1 MLPCLGMFKPY
12 SGDIVAMAK
21 ENSYYRREVATAQDS
36 QVVVM
41 SIPAGSEVGEE
52 VHDDVDQ
59 NLLFVAGTGKAVLN
73 GQESPIAAGTLV
85 MVPRGTSHNFINT
98 GTEDLKIVTIY
109 APPRHE
115 VGTIHKTLDE
125 AEHKPEHY

>member
-1 MLPCLGMFKPY
+1 MFKPF

-21 ENSYYRREVATAQDS
+21 ENAYYRREVATAQDS

-41 SIPAGSEVGEE
+41 SIPVGSEVGEE

-73 GQESPIAAGTLV
+73 GTESPIAAGTLV

-115 VGTIHKTLDE
+115 VGTIHKTLEE
-125 AEHKPEHY
+125 AEHDEEHY

>member
-1 MLPCLGMFKPY
+1 MFKPF

-21 ENSYYRREVATAQDS
+21 DNAFYRREVATAQDS

-41 SIPAGSEVGEE
+41 NIPVGSEVGEE

-73 GQESPIAAGTLV
+73 GVESPIGEGTLV

-98 GTEDLKIVTIY
+98 GSEDLKIVTIY
-109 APPRHE
+109 APPRHK
-115 VGTIHKTLDE
+115 VGTIHKTIEE
-125 AEHKPEHY
+125 AEQKPEHY

>member
-1 MLPCLGMFKPY
+1 MFKPF

-21 ENSYYRREVATAQDS
+21 ENPYYRREMATCQDS

-41 SIPAGSEVGEE
+41 SIPAHSEVGEE

-59 NLLFVAGTGKAVLN
+59 TLLFVAGTGKAVLN
-73 GQESPIAAGTLV
+73 GEESPIGNGTLV
-85 MVPRGTSHNFINT
+85 VVPRGTSHNFINT

-115 VGTIHKTLDE
+115 VGTIHKTLEE
-125 AEHKPEHY
+125 AEASEEHY

>member
-1 MLPCLGMFKPY
+1 MFKPF
-12 SGDIVAMAK
+12 SGDIIAMAK
-21 ENSYYRREVATAQDS
+21 ANSYYRREVATAQDS

-59 NLLFVAGTGKAVLN
+59 SLLFVAGTGKAVLN
-73 GQESPIAAGTLV
+73 GAESPIAAGTLV

-98 GTEDLKIVTIY
+98 GADDLKIVTIY

-115 VGTIHKTLDE
+115 IGTIHKTLEE
-125 AEHKPEHY
+125 AEHDEEHY